1 MNKATVVSPNAIPL
15 LLLNILDKAVSV
27 IGIVIL
33 NKKIAIIP
41 QIILSKAKI
50 NKIAE
55 ITKDRVEVS
64 FQPSLSPI
72 IPPIILPKTT
82 AETVIIPII
91 KLDFQEKFR
100 INPI

>member
-41 QIILSKAKI
+41 QIILSKANI
-50 NKIAE
+50 NKIAKE
-55 ITKDRVEVS
+55 EGQAKANQIADS
-64 FQPSLSPI
+64 
-72 IPPIILPKTT
+72 
-82 AETVIIPII
+82 II
-91 KLDFQEKFR
+91 KNTYKTLMTRGMKGCYVYSKKKKLQEYLKNR
-100 INPI
+100 